1 MRTLSRSSS
10 MQPAPG
16 HHSQKA
22 RPRPPSHVELEVRSR
37 HWQAVGMPTLRPVTL
52 LSSTHRPSRLK
63 PNEEEVC
70 DCHAHQAKEEHSR
83 QLRFELQ
90 SLEAA
95 ASATRSEARTNFIV
109 IERGCHRSIFSA
121 ARIRG
126 KLRAN
131 ASTERARKQHSC
143 RRSSHDPLRPRPPPP
158 VSPPLPPNPS
168 RS

>member
-1 MRTLSRSSS
+1 MRRLSRSSS
-10 MQPAPG
+10 MHPAPG

-70 DCHAHQAKEEHSR
+70 DCHAHQAKAEHSR

-109 IERGCHRSIFSA
+109 IEGGLSPIDLVGGPGSKL
-121 ARIRG
+121 RG
-126 KLRAN
+126 K